1 MKRPSLLASWLVAA
15 APLALVACRS
25 SAPVAEPA
33 VERPVEPGAAELSEA
48 GPPAGER
55 ALVVEGAPSGE
66 ESSLERAIAPLA
78 DGYARSGKRS
88 YVDDAAYEARLHLRG
103 RGYADAEVAYEI
115 LETGLARLTV
125 RAGSRAILGEVSVV
139 IEGPSSIP
147 EEDLARY
154 VSGPRTGLFGRGP
167 SLYVARRVASAPD
180 AIQEDL
186 VALGHLDAAAR
197 IIDPGPGPGGDPVRV
212 RVEVEP
218 GPLYRVGEVT
228 FALARTAAG
237 LSDKTEAAV
246 QAALARV
253 VGEIGEERVFQPRMI
268 NRLRGAIIDALG
280 QRGHPDASAEVSADV
295 DRRTL
300 HVNLSVVAEPG
311 PYVVLGEVRVQGEV
325 RTRASF
331 LASRMRIQRGDV
343 YDSSKLRKSLR
354 GLYRTGLFRQ
364 VTASLEGD
372 GEMRSVLVDVIE
384 RPSVE
389 VYAEPGFGSY
399 ELGRLTVG
407 ARDRNMMGRGIN
419 ANAEATVAVRAVRAN
434 VSLSDPWFLSRDLIG
449 DLRVDFTQREE
460 PSFRRQRRGVG
471 AFVGKEWDS
480 HHATSFGYRF
490 GRSSATDVQAVDE
503 DVLDVQSRVNVAGLI
518 GSQRYDARD
527 ALFAPTRG
535 GFAEA
540 SLEFAL
546 QELGSE
552 LEFVRSRLSSAYF
565 AALSEE
571 DVLGVGLRM
580 GVIAPAF
587 DDTTIPLQERFFA
600 GGENSVRSFRES
612 RLGPS
617 DADGEPL
624 GGEAFGTLSLE
635 WRHELGGA
643 FQSALFADAGYVEA
657 QAEDLFAFDD
667 VRTGVGVGL
676 RYLLPIGP
684 LRLDAAFNPDRRAG
698 EAEWVVH
705 FAIGM
710 PF

>member
-1 MKRPSLLASWLVAA
+1 MKSLALLDRWLMAA

-25 SAPVAEPA
+25 SAPATEPT
-33 VERPVEPGAAELSEA
+33 VEPEAAALSDA
-48 GPPAGER
+48 GQSPGER
-55 ALVVEGAPSGE
+55 ALVVEGTPSSE
-66 ESSLERAIAPLA
+66 EPGLDRTIAPLA
-78 DGYARSGKRS
+78 EGYARSGKRS
-88 YVDDAAYEARLHLRG
+88 YVDDAAYEARLFLQS
-103 RGYADAEVAYEI
+103 RGYAGAEVAYEI
-115 LETGLARLTV
+115 LEEGLARLTV
-125 RAGSRAILGEVSVV
+125 QAGSRFILGAVNVV
-139 IEGPSSIP
+139 VEGHSAIP
-147 EEDLARY
+147 RDDLERY
-154 VSGPRTGLFGRGP
+154 VTGPRTGLFGGGP
-167 SLYVARRVASAPD
+167 TLYVARRVASAAD
-180 AIQEDL
+180 AIREDL
-186 VALGHLDAAAR
+186 VALGQLDATAR
-197 IIDPGPGPGGDPVRV
+197 IIDPGPGPDGGPVRV
-212 RVEVEP
+212 RVEVDP

-228 FALARTAAG
+228 FALARTAVG
-237 LSDKTEAAV
+237 LSDETET
-246 QAALARV
+246 AALAAIARV
-253 VGEIGEERVFQPRMI
+253 VGQLGEQRAFQPRMV

-280 QRGHPDASAEVSADV
+280 QRGHPDASAEVSVDV
-295 DRRTL
+295 DRRT
-300 HVNLSVVAEPG
+300 HCVNLAVVAEPG
-311 PYVVLGEVRVQGEV
+311 PYVVLGEVRVEGEV

-331 LASRMRIQRGDV
+331 LASRMRIRRGDV
-343 YDSSKLRKSLR
+343 YDSSKLRESLR
-354 GLYRTGLFRQ
+354 GLYRTELFRQ
-364 VTASLEGD
+364 VIATLEGE

-407 ARDRNMMGRGIN
+407 ARDRNLMGRGIN

-449 DLRVDFTQREE
+449 DLRMDFTLREE
-460 PSFRRQRRGVG
+460 PSFTRENRGVG
-471 AFVGKEWDS
+471 AFVGKEWNAR
-480 HHATSFGYRF
+480 HTTNLGYRF
-490 GRSSATDVQAVDE
+490 GRSSATDIEAVDE

-518 GSQRYDARD
+518 GIQRYDARD

-546 QELGSE
+546 EELGSE
-552 LEFVRSRLSSAYF
+552 LEFVRSRLSTAHF
-565 AALSEE
+565 QALSEE

-624 GGEAFGTLSLE
+624 GGEAFGTLSVE
-635 WRHELGGA
+635 WRHQLGGA

-684 LRLDAAFNPDRRAG
+684 LRVDAAFNPDRRSG

>member
-1 MKRPSLLASWLVAA
+1 MKGPALLLRWFVAA
-15 APLALVACRS
+15 APLALAACRS
-25 SAPVAEPA
+25 SAPAAEPA
-33 VERPVEPGAAELSEA
+33 VEPVATGPSEA
-48 GPPAGER
+48 GQPPDER
-55 ALVVEGAPSGE
+55 ALLVEGAPSSE
-66 ESSLERAIAPLA
+66 ESDLERAIAPLA
-78 DGYARSGKRS
+78 ESYARSGKRS
-88 YVDDAAYEARLHLRG
+88 YVDDAAYEARLHLRS
-103 RGYADAEVAYEI
+103 RGYAGAAVSYEI
-115 LETGLARLTV
+115 LDAGLARLTV
-125 RAGSRAILGEVSVV
+125 RAGPRSILGAVTVAV
-139 IEGPSSIP
+139 EGRSPIS
-147 EEDLARY
+147 EDDLARY
-154 VSGPRTGLFGRGP
+154 VTGPRTGLFGRGP
-167 SLYVARRVASAPD
+167 TLYVARRVASAAD

-186 VALGHLDAAAR
+186 IALGHLDATAR
-197 IIDPGPGPGGDPVRV
+197 IIDPGPGPAGEPVEV
-212 RVEVEP
+212 RVEVDP

-237 LSDKTEAAV
+237 LSDETAA
-246 QAALARV
+246 AALAALADV
-253 VGEIGEERVFQPRMI
+253 VGQSGEERGFRPRMVS
-268 NRLRGAIIDALG
+268 RLRGAIIDALG
-280 QRGHPDASAEVSADV
+280 QRGHPDASAEISVDV
-295 DRRTL
+295 DRRTRRVDL
-300 HVNLSVVAEPG
+300 AVTADPG

-331 LASRMRIQRGDV
+331 LASRMRIRRGEV
-343 YDSSKLRKSLR
+343 YDSSKLRESLR
-354 GLYRTGLFRQ
+354 ALYRTGLFRQ
-364 VTASLEGD
+364 VTATLEGD
-372 GEMRSVLVDVIE
+372 GEMRSVRVDVIE

-407 ARDRNMMGRGIN
+407 ARDRNLMGRGID

-434 VSLSDPWFLSRDLIG
+434 LSLSDPWFLSRDLIG
-449 DLRVDFTQREE
+449 DLRADFAQREE
-460 PSFRRQRRGVG
+460 PSFTRQRRGVG
-471 AFVGKEWDS
+471 AFVGKEWS
-480 HHATSFGYRF
+480 ARHATSLGYRF
-490 GRSSATDVQAVDE
+490 GRSSATDVEAVDE

-518 GSQRYDARD
+518 ATQRYDARD

-546 QELGSE
+546 EELGSQ
-552 LEFVRSRLSSAYF
+552 LEFVRSRLSTAYF
-565 AALSEE
+565 RALSEE

-617 DADGEPL
+617 DANGEPL

-684 LRLDAAFNPDRRAG
+684 VRLDAAFNPDRRPG

>member
-1 MKRPSLLASWLVAA
+1 MKGHPLLVRGLLTAALLA
-15 APLALVACRS
+15 LAACRS
-25 SAPVAEPA
+25 SVPTAEPA
-33 VERPVEPGAAELSEA
+33 VEPGATARSETA
-48 GPPAGER
+48 QRPAER
-55 ALVVEGAPSGE
+55 ALIVEGAPSSE
-66 ESSLERAIAPLA
+66 EAGLERAIAPLA
-78 DGYARSGKRS
+78 EGYARSGRRS
-88 YVDDAAYEARLHLRG
+88 YVDDAAYEARLHLRR
-103 RGYADAEVAYEI
+103 RGYASAEVTYEI
-115 LETGLARLTV
+115 LGTGLARLTV

-139 IEGPSSIP
+139 VEGRSSI
-147 EEDLARY
+147 EDDDLARY
-154 VSGPRTGLFGRGP
+154 VTGPRTGLFGSGP
-167 SLYVARRVASAPD
+167 TLYVARRVASAAD
-180 AIQEDL
+180 AIEEDL
-186 VALGHLDAAAR
+186 IALGHLDADAR
-197 IIDPGPGPGGDPVRV
+197 VVDPGPGPGGDPVDV
-212 RVEVEP
+212 RVEVDP

-228 FALARTAAG
+228 FGLARTAEG
-237 LSDKTEAAV
+237 LSDETEAAV
-246 QAALARV
+246 LAALADV
-253 VGEIGEERVFQPRMI
+253 VGRMGEERTFRPRMV

-280 QRGHPDASAEVSADV
+280 QRGHPDAGAEVSVDV
-295 DRRTL
+295 DRRTR
-300 HVNLSVVAEPG
+300 HVNLAVVAEPG
-311 PYVVLGEVRVQGEV
+311 PYVVLGEVHVQGEV

-354 GLYRTGLFRQ
+354 NLYRTGLFRQ
-364 VTASLEGD
+364 VTASLEGE

-399 ELGRLTVG
+399 ELGRLTLG
-407 ARDRNMMGRGIN
+407 ARDRNLMGRGIN

-449 DLRVDFTQREE
+449 DVRVDFAQREE
-460 PSFRRQRRGVG
+460 PSFTRQRRGVG
-471 AFVGKEWDS
+471 AFLGKQWDAR
-480 HHATSFGYRF
+480 HATTFGYRF
-490 GRSSATDVQAVDE
+490 GRSSATDVEAVDE

-518 GSQRYDARD
+518 GTQRYDARD

-535 GFAEA
+535 GFAEG

-552 LEFVRSRLSSAYF
+552 LEFVRSRLSTAYF

-657 QAEDLFAFDD
+657 QAEDLFALDD

>member
-1 MKRPSLLASWLVAA
+1 MKSHALLGRGFLAAALLA
-15 APLALVACRS
+15 LAACRS
-25 SAPVAEPA
+25 SAPPAEPA
-33 VERPVEPGAAELSEA
+33 VEPGAVARSETA
-48 GPPAGER
+48 QRAGER
-55 ALVVEGAPSGE
+55 ALIVEGAPSSE
-66 ESSLERAIAPLA
+66 EAGLKRAIAPLA
-78 DGYARSGKRS
+78 EGYARSGRRS

-103 RGYADAEVAYEI
+103 RGYASAEVAYEI

-125 RAGSRAILGEVSVV
+125 RAGSRAILGEVNVV
-139 IEGPSSIP
+139 VEGRSSIP
-147 EEDLARY
+147 SDDLARY
-154 VSGPRTGLFGRGP
+154 VTGPRTGLFGSGP
-167 SLYVARRVASAPD
+167 TLYVARRVASAAD
-180 AIQEDL
+180 AIEEDL
-186 VALGHLDAAAR
+186 IALGHLDANAR
-197 IIDPGPGPGGDPVRV
+197 VVDPGPGPGGDPVDV
-212 RVEVEP
+212 RLEVDP
-218 GPLYRVGEVT
+218 GPLYRVGGVS
-228 FALARTAAG
+228 FALARTAEG
-237 LSDKTEAAV
+237 LSDETEAAV
-246 QAALARV
+246 LAALADV
-253 VGEIGEERVFQPRMI
+253 VGRMGEERTFRPRMV

-280 QRGHPDASAEVSADV
+280 QRGHPDAGAEVGVDV
-295 DRRTL
+295 DRRTRR
-300 HVNLSVVAEPG
+300 VNLAVVAEPG
-311 PYVVLGEVRVQGEV
+311 PYVVLGEVHVQGEV
-325 RTRASF
+325 RTRVSF

-354 GLYRTGLFRQ
+354 NLYRTGLFRQ

-399 ELGRLTVG
+399 ELGRLTLG
-407 ARDRNMMGRGIN
+407 ARDRNLMGRGIN

-449 DLRVDFTQREE
+449 DVRVDFAQREE
-460 PSFRRQRRGVG
+460 PSFTRQRRGVG
-471 AFVGKEWDS
+471 AFIGKEWDAR
-480 HHATSFGYRF
+480 HATTFGYRF
-490 GRSSATDVQAVDE
+490 GRSSATDVEAVDE

-518 GSQRYDARD
+518 GTQRYDARD

-552 LEFVRSRLSSAYF
+552 LEFVRSRLSTAYF

-657 QAEDLFAFDD
+657 QAEDLFALDD

-684 LRLDAAFNPDRRAG
+684 LRLDAAFNPDRRDG

>member
-1 MKRPSLLASWLVAA
+1 M
-15 APLALVACRS
+15 
-25 SAPVAEPA
+25 
-33 VERPVEPGAAELSEA
+33 
-48 GPPAGER
+48 
-55 ALVVEGAPSGE
+55 
-66 ESSLERAIAPLA
+66 
-78 DGYARSGKRS
+78 
-88 YVDDAAYEARLHLRG
+88 
-103 RGYADAEVAYEI
+103 
-115 LETGLARLTV
+115 
-125 RAGSRAILGEVSVV
+125 
-139 IEGPSSIP
+139 
-147 EEDLARY
+147 
-154 VSGPRTGLFGRGP
+154 
-167 SLYVARRVASAPD
+167 
-180 AIQEDL
+180 
-186 VALGHLDAAAR
+186 
-197 IIDPGPGPGGDPVRV
+197 
-212 RVEVEP
+212 
-218 GPLYRVGEVT
+218 
-228 FALARTAAG
+228 
-237 LSDKTEAAV
+237 
-246 QAALARV
+246 
-253 VGEIGEERVFQPRMI
+253 
-268 NRLRGAIIDALG
+268 
-280 QRGHPDASAEVSADV
+280 
-295 DRRTL
+295 
-300 HVNLSVVAEPG
+300 
-311 PYVVLGEVRVQGEV
+311 

-565 AALSEE
+565 TALSEE
-571 DVLGVGLRM
+571 DVLGVGCAWASSRRPST
-580 GVIAPAF
+580 A
-587 DDTTIPLQERFFA
+587 TIPLKERFFA
-600 GGENSVRSFRES
+600 GGENSMRSFREPA
-612 RLGPS
+612 RAWRRGR
-617 DADGEPL
+617 EPL

-635 WRHELGGA
+635 WRHGLGG
-643 FQSALFADAGYVEA
+643 VP
-657 QAEDLFAFDD
+657 
-667 VRTGVGVGL
+667 VRPVRRRGL
-676 RYLLPIGP
+676 RRGP
-684 LRLDAAFNPDRRAG
+684 GRGHVRLRRRPDGRRRRAPLSPADRPPSPRRG
-698 EAEWVVH
+698 LQSDRHAGGQWVVH

-710 PF
+710 PLSTPLRSASSAGARAFVGLTPDRASRRRVRPADRRLSRRIGQAAAWLGL